1 MPISEDNFGSDKV
14 KRWTLTNST
23 GTAVQIIDY
32 GATITSFRVPARDGE
47 IVDIVLGYDDI
58 KYAYLWTM
66 MLVLD
71 VIIYR
76 EWEGLLDRRHDDLY
90 GELKKN
96 DPYDTRFIF
105 YKNPVYKNVEAQK
118 CPFFK
123 NIAQRQKKGYHQ
135 AYMLPA
141 TFGAPNP
148 WRYAWR

>member
-66 MLVLD
+66 MLALD

-76 EWEGLLDRRHDDLY
+76 EWEGLLDRRHMICMENYRKMTPTISHKMIVRRSIQKLQGVAVLLGLY
-90 GELKKN
+90 HRSTLVQN
-96 DPYDTRFIF
+96 RRIS
-105 YKNPVYKNVEAQK
+105 
-118 CPFFK
+118 
-123 NIAQRQKKGYHQ
+123 RH
-135 AYMLPA
+135 
-141 TFGAPNP
+141 TF
-148 WRYAWR
+148 